1 MNNLMNKNINPIK
14 PCLSNAYCDTL
25 QDTAIDED
33 DNEDTSYEGD
43 SGGDALSDDTLDNPS
58 IAQCDIKKLEQFN
71 YKETTSDVISSL
83 SFLSRRITRKYASEF
98 ILPDDTRVAVSRLEG
113 IYPMDNNEQ
122 VILSI
127 SVGHKN
133 IHIGRQST
141 NSDQSSLVKYTSV
154 SNSINQR
161 VSSGCSEKS
170 NSPIPNI
177 INEKNSIFN
186 KEETNIHESRSDSDS
201 AHHDSNVSDNETDY
215 FISGLQIA
223 DYLEDDLWAAT
234 MLQCDNG
241 SNSGLLRQLEAG
253 CRLEPEAYRMERVQT
268 VKNRE
273 TVIDFPSKPTVRTI
287 GLSRSTSDT
296 DSINTILTAVDFDG
310 ET

>member
-1 MNNLMNKNINPIK
+1 MNNLMNKNSNPIK
-14 PCLSNAYCDTL
+14 SCLRNTYCETI
-25 QDTAIDED
+25 QDTTIDED

-43 SGGDALSDDTLDNPS
+43 SGGDALSDDTLDSSS
-58 IAQCDIKKLEQFN
+58 IAQCDIKNIEQFN

-98 ILPDDTRVAVSRLEG
+98 ILPDDTRVAVNRLEG

-122 VILSI
+122 VILSL

-133 IHIGRQST
+133 IHVGRQSA
-141 NSDQSSLVKYTSV
+141 NSDQSSLMKHTAV

-170 NSPIPNI
+170 NSPIQNI
-177 INEKNSIFN
+177 INEKNSILN
-186 KEETNIHESRSDSDS
+186 KEETNIDESQSDSDS
-201 AHHDSNVSDNETDY
+201 GHHDSKVSDSATDY
-215 FISGLQIA
+215 LISGLQII

-234 MLQCDNG
+234 ILQCDNS

-287 GLSRSTSDT
+287 GLSRSTSET
-296 DSINTILTAVDFDG
+296 DSINTTLTAVDFDG